1 MSSSKRIQI
10 LTACSAVSLLL
21 LAEVASAASSTC
33 RFVPI
38 PGNCETGS
46 VAANRSGHFVFF
58 EVSPNA
64 NYRVWDE
71 TTKKTVASGTAGWRG
86 HRQTIFGLYGSD
98 YKLRADN
105 PIGGFGYI
113 SNQ

>member
-1 MSSSKRIQI
+1 MFPSQRF
-10 LTACSAVSLLL
+10 LPVLFAASLMM
-21 LAEVASAASSTC
+21 LAEAAFAASSTC

-46 VAANRSGHFVFF
+46 VKANRSGHFVFF

-64 NYRVWDE
+64 NYRVWDDS
-71 TTKKTVASGTAGWRG
+71 TKVTVASGTAGWRG

-98 YKLRADN
+98 YKLRVDN
-105 PIGGFGYI
+105 PVGGYGYI